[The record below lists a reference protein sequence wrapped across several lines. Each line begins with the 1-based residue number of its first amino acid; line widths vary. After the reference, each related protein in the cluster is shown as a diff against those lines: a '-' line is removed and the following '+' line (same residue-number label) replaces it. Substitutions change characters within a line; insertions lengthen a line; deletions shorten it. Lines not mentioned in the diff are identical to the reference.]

1 MRTPAESFTHARAI
15 PLRSHAHTRSLAGR
29 APAFAALQTLHVTQ
43 RTASELAAACARMA
57 LSDYSHKEDSIA
69 TFYALIWEGDPPAG
83 RPGSDSLGVAPDA
96 AGTPAGG
103 AGLSPPTPAILM
115 RRIMAWAGTGD
126 RPDPDRGRLIAA
138 RADPG

>member
-1 MRTPAESFTHARAI
+1 
-15 PLRSHAHTRSLAGR
+15 
-29 APAFAALQTLHVTQ
+29 
-43 RTASELAAACARMA
+43 MA

-103 AGLSPPTPAILM
+103 AGLSPQTPAIFM

-126 RPDPDRGRLIAA
+126 RPDPDQETVTRMIRMRRIAA
-138 RADPG
+138 WAGPGRCLRAGLTLPW